1 MLIDTAIDY
10 IISASL
16 PVLEVCD
23 SLPQWCVLHT
33 RSHCEQLVH
42 DQLVAKGF
50 QLFLPKVEMWSRQA
64 GIRKVIHTPLFPGYL
79 FLHHRMEKC
88 SYIEVRKARGLVN
101 ILRER
106 GDKLAVIPDAEIDS
120 IRTVVQS
127 QLPVLPHPYLREG
140 QKVRI
145 VHGPLAG
152 TEGILLQTK
161 TDKGLLILSVNLLQ
175 RSIAVKVDCTAVEA
189 V

>member
-1 MLIDTAIDY
+1 MLVDTATDFT
-10 IISASL
+10 ISPSL

-23 SLPQWCVLHT
+23 SLPKWCVLYT

-64 GIRKVIHTPLFPGYL
+64 GIRKVVHTPLFPGYL

-88 SYIEVRKARGLVN
+88 SYVEVRKARGLVN

-106 GDKLAVIPDAEIDS
+106 GDTLAVIPDAEIDS

-145 VHGPLAG
+145 VYGPLTG

-161 TDKGLLILSVNLLQ
+161 MDKGLLILSVNLLQ
-175 RSIAVKVDCTAVEA
+175 RSIAIKVDCTAVE
-189 V
+189 VV